1 MRTHISTTTHP
12 LHPPGY
18 LRNFP
23 ASCGSYVPA
32 EALGSVR
39 NMLPLVSELDPAPG
53 CPMNHQQQEIMAL
66 PFAVPTFSL
75 QVQQAVGK
83 GLQTSA
89 CFCCPPT
96 HWKWWA
102 RTRAYGSLAVLSGF
116 IVAAEDPQQMQ
127 LLVNDFRMGLW
138 K

>member
-1 MRTHISTTTHP
+1 
-12 LHPPGY
+12 
-18 LRNFP
+18 
-23 ASCGSYVPA
+23 
-32 EALGSVR
+32 
-39 NMLPLVSELDPAPG
+39 
-53 CPMNHQQQEIMAL
+53 MNHQQQEIMAL
-66 PFAVPTFSL
+66 PFAIPTFSL
-75 QVQQAVGK
+75 QVQQAAGK

>member
-1 MRTHISTTTHP
+1 
-12 LHPPGY
+12 
-18 LRNFP
+18 
-23 ASCGSYVPA
+23 
-32 EALGSVR
+32 
-39 NMLPLVSELDPAPG
+39 
-53 CPMNHQQQEIMAL
+53 MNHQQQEIMAL
-66 PFAVPTFSL
+66 PFAIPTFSL
-75 QVQQAVGK
+75 QVQRAAGK

-89 CFCCPPT
+89 CSCCPPA

-102 RTRAYGSLAVLSGF
+102 RMRAYSSLAVLGGF